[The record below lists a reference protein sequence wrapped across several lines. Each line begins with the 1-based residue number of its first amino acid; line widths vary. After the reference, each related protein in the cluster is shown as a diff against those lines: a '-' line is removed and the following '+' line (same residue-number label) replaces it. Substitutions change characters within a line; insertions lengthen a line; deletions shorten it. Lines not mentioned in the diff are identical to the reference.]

1 MGKNWHVDYR
11 SAGRHNSNVSRKPPF
26 ALRCNDRVITT
37 KNTFRICKWSC
48 SVCGCAVTRI
58 QTIHRVVE
66 INEPDSVRIPWY
78 QTLGCDVYAYSTSRD
93 AHLGISCYS
102 GIVQG
107 YNRSLQGYTS
117 VTLRIVFCKLQA

>member
-1 MGKNWHVDYR
+1 MGKNGHVDYR

-78 QTLGCDVYAYSTSRD
+78 QTLGCDVCTYSASRD
-93 AHLGISCYS
+93 AHLRAFQKALELEPDYAWAHNGLGVVYS
-102 GIVQG
+102 
-107 YNRSLQGYTS
+107 
-117 VTLRIVFCKLQA
+117 